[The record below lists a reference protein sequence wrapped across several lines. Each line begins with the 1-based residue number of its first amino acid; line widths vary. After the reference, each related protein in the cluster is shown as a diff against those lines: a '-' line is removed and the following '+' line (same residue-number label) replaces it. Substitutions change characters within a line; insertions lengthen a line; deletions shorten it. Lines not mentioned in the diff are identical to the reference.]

1 MAPIIETS
9 EETLRTLNP
18 QIYTRRFDLESKSD
32 TKLFNKS
39 DFVYVPSINLYVA
52 KERKLLGKNW
62 FESHQELQ
70 KNSER
75 MLIIPEFVEFLK
87 YAKTNHPEIYNEITE
102 VRNPWR
108 AEWLDADFKTKGKDL
123 EVRYNHLF
131 DNEGNIVKYDSE
143 ILDKETLM
151 KNKTPGIS
159 LESWLQNPTKQGL
172 PNKDTKSEDLFYWFP
187 LSDNNSV
194 ARFDAY
200 SVGTDLD
207 CGRSPSG
214 RGSGGGVRAVKARVS
229 SARETIQYF

>member
-1 MAPIIETS
+1 
-9 EETLRTLNP
+9 
-18 QIYTRRFDLESKSD
+18 
-32 TKLFNKS
+32 
-39 DFVYVPSINLYVA
+39 
-52 KERKLLGKNW
+52 
-62 FESHQELQ
+62 
-70 KNSER
+70 
-75 MLIIPEFVEFLK
+75 
-87 YAKTNHPEIYNEITE
+87 
-102 VRNPWR
+102 
-108 AEWLDADFKTKGKDL
+108 
-123 EVRYNHLF
+123 
-131 DNEGNIVKYDSE
+131 
-143 ILDKETLM
+143 M